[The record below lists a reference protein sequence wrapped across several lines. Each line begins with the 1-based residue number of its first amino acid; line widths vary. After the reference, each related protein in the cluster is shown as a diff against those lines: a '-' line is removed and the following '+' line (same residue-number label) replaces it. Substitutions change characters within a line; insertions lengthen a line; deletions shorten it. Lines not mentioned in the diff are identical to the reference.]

1 MGARMSLHPY
11 RGKLPVIAT
20 GAFVAPT
27 ATLIGEVTVGTDA
40 SLWYGAVL
48 RGDVEPIR
56 IGERT
61 SIQDNSVIHA
71 TGGWHPTSVG
81 DDVTVG
87 HGVILHGCIV
97 HDRVIVGMG
106 SIVLDQ
112 GEIGSDTILGA
123 GSLVPP
129 RKKIPSGVLAVGRP
143 AKVVRELEPA
153 ELEQIKESARI
164 YVALTHEYLAAVRG

>member
-1 MGARMSLHPY
+1 MNLHPY
-11 RGKLPVIAT
+11 RGKLPVVAR
-20 GAFVAPT
+20 GAFIAPS
-27 ATLIGEVTVGTDA
+27 ATLIGDVEVGA
-40 SLWYGAVL
+40 ESSIWYGSVL

-81 DDVTVG
+81 NDVTVG
-87 HGVILHGCIV
+87 HGVILHGCV
-97 HDRVIVGMG
+97 VRDRVIVGMG

-112 GEIGSDTILGA
+112 AEIGADTILGA

-129 RKKIPSGVLAVGRP
+129 RKTIPSGVLAVGRP
-143 AKVVRELEPA
+143 AKVVRELTPE
-153 ELEQIKESARI
+153 ELAQIKDSARI
-164 YVALTHEYLAAVRG
+164 YVELTRDYLATR

>member
-1 MGARMSLHPY
+1 MKLHPY
-11 RGKLPVIAT
+11 RGKLPSIAD
-20 GAFVAPT
+20 GAFIAPS
-27 ATLIGEVTVGTDA
+27 ATLIGDVEVGA
-40 SLWYGAVL
+40 ESSIWYGSVL

-81 DDVTVG
+81 NDVTVG

-97 HDRVIVGMG
+97 RDRVIVGMG

-112 GEIGSDTILGA
+112 AEIGSDTILGA

-129 RKKIPSGVLAVGRP
+129 RKTIPSGVLAVGRP
-143 AKVVRELEPA
+143 AKVVRELTSE
-153 ELEQIKESARI
+153 ELAQIEDSARI
-164 YVALTHEYLAAVRG
+164 YVELTRDYLAVR